1 MCGIFGVVEAAGYR
15 VDPTAARDAL
25 RLLHHRGPDDAGVL
39 GWSGDGEFVLHTEAS
54 AVAPARCLLVHRRLS
69 ILDLSRAG
77 WQPMVSGDGR
87 HAIVF
92 NGEIYNYRELRV
104 ELEGLGRRFRSECD
118 TEVLLQG
125 FAEWGPGVLDRLVG
139 MFAFAVLDRIER
151 RIFVARD
158 CFGIKP
164 LYFASSGGRFAF
176 ASEIKALLPL
186 PWVGRGVHP
195 PRLFRYLRDG
205 VTDDGGETLFANV
218 RQLPSAHYLW
228 VDVDGGTVSDPVR
241 YWSIDLERR
250 TEMPLKEAAE
260 VLRELFLDSVR
271 LHLRSDVPVGAAL
284 SGGIDSSAIV
294 SAVRTLYPQQE
305 IHAFSFIA
313 EDPAVCEERWVDVVR
328 DRTGAAVHKVRL
340 TPAELVSDLDRLI
353 ALQDEPFATTSMYAQ
368 YRVFQLAAEHGVTV
382 MLDGQ
387 GADEM
392 LAGYWPFI
400 TARVGSLVHAG
411 ELRRALALAANGA
424 RLSHVPGR
432 ALLTTSAGMLLPARA
447 RSVLKGALRPNGSAP
462 AWLNAEWFRTRG
474 AFGTEA
480 AAERSGDM
488 LRRQLLGAVET
499 GLPALLRFEDRNSM
513 AHSIE
518 SRVPFLNRAVAEFI
532 FSLPEEYLIGPDGGG
547 KRVFRRAMRGIV
559 PDAILD
565 RRDKIGFATPERAWL
580 TEIAPWV
587 DGVLRSDAARAIP
600 AFDAERARIQWE
612 AVLRGER
619 PFSSSVWRSL
629 NLIRWT
635 EIQEVEYG

>member
-1 MCGIFGVVEAAGYR
+1 MCGIFGVVETAGHC
-15 VDPTAARDAL
+15 VDPEAARDAL
-25 RLLHHRGPDDAGVL
+25 RLLRHRGPDDAGVL
-39 GWSGDGEFVLHTEAS
+39 GWTGEGEFRLHGDAAALE
-54 AVAPARCLLVHRRLS
+54 PARCLLVHRRLS

-77 WQPMVSGDGR
+77 WQPMVTGDGR

-125 FAEWGPGVLDRLVG
+125 YAEWGPGVLDRLVG
-139 MFAFAVLDRIER
+139 MFAFAVLDRVER
-151 RIFVARD
+151 RIFIARD

-164 LYFASSGGRFAF
+164 LYYASVGGRFAF

-195 PRLFRYLRDG
+195 PRLFRFLRDG
-205 VTDDGGETLFANV
+205 STDDGGDTLYADV
-218 RQLPSAHYLW
+218 RQLPAAHYLW
-228 VDVDGGTVSDPVR
+228 VDIDGGAVSDPVR
-241 YWSIDLERR
+241 YWAIDLERR
-250 TEMPLKEAAE
+250 SDIPLEEAAE
-260 VLRELFLDSVR
+260 GLRGLFLDSVR

-294 SAVRTLYPQQE
+294 STVRKLYPQQE

-313 EDPAVCEERWVDVVR
+313 EDPAVCEEKWVDVVR
-328 DRTGAAVHKVRL
+328 DGTGATVHKVRL
-340 TPAELVSDLDRLI
+340 TPGELVKDLDRLI

-368 YRVFQLAAEHGVTV
+368 YRVFQLAAAHGIKV

-400 TARVGSLVHAG
+400 LARIGSLVDAG
-411 ELRRALALAANGA
+411 ELRSALALAMNGA

-432 ALLTTSAGMLLPARA
+432 ALLATSAGMLLPAKV
-447 RSVLKGALRPNGSAP
+447 RSMLRGAMRPNGSSP
-462 AWLNAEWFRTRG
+462 EWLESEWFRTRG
-474 AFGTEA
+474 VTGSEA
-480 AAERSGDM
+480 PAIRSGDM

-499 GLPALLRFEDRNSM
+499 GLPPLLRFEDRNSM

-518 SRVPFLNRAVAEFI
+518 SRVPFLNRALAEFI
-532 FSLPEEYLIGPDGGG
+532 FSLPEEHLIGPDGGG
-547 KRVFRRAMRGIV
+547 KHVFRRAMRGIV

-565 RRDKIGFATPERAWL
+565 RRDKIGFATPELAWL

-587 DGVLRSDAARAIP
+587 DRVLRSDAARAIP
-600 AFDAERARIQWE
+600 AFDAERARDHWE
-612 AVLRGER
+612 AVRRGNQ

-629 NLIRWT
+629 NVIRWT
-635 EIQEVEYG
+635 EIQGMVYE